1 MDVEELI
8 EKIRTGSR
16 APLYLLHG
24 EEPFFI
30 DQISNYIQDHLL
42 NETEQVF
49 NQRIFYGKDS
59 DYKMILDEARQY
71 PMMSTHRLVVLREA
85 QEMRSFL
92 ELEAYFENPVG
103 STILVLCYKY
113 KKLDQRTK
121 AAKFLKQNGVIFES
135 KKLYDNQLSPW
146 ILQEAGKK
154 GIKLKPEAAHL
165 LAEYLG
171 ADLGGIAQNLDKIK
185 LSVEP
190 EQTVSAQDL
199 EPIIGI
205 HKEFNVFEMQKALG
219 QRDKHKIFQIVDYFD
234 SNPKSN
240 PLVMTLAS
248 LFNFFSKLY
257 VAKAGDHRNDKD
269 LLSALQ
275 LKSSFFL
282 KEYKEALK
290 HYSLRQLENVLF
302 LLREYDLK
310 SKGINS
316 KGGEDGQMLKE
327 LISRVLM

>member
-113 KKLDQRTK
+113 KKLDQGTK
-121 AAKFLKQNGVIFES
+121 AAKFLKQNGVIFDS
-135 KKLYDNQLSPW
+135 KKLYDNQLSHGSCRK
-146 ILQEAGKK
+146 Q
-154 GIKLKPEAAHL
+154 
-165 LAEYLG
+165 
-171 ADLGGIAQNLDKIK
+171 
-185 LSVEP
+185 
-190 EQTVSAQDL
+190 
-199 EPIIGI
+199 
-205 HKEFNVFEMQKALG
+205 
-219 QRDKHKIFQIVDYFD
+219 
-234 SNPKSN
+234 
-240 PLVMTLAS
+240 
-248 LFNFFSKLY
+248 
-257 VAKAGDHRNDKD
+257 AK
-269 LLSALQ
+269 
-275 LKSSFFL
+275 
-282 KEYKEALK
+282 
-290 HYSLRQLENVLF
+290 
-302 LLREYDLK
+302 
-310 SKGINS
+310 
-316 KGGEDGQMLKE
+316 
-327 LISRVLM
+327 RVLN

>member
-92 ELEAYFENPVG
+92 ELEAYFENPVA

-171 ADLGGIAQNLDKIK
+171 ADLG
-185 LSVEP
+185 
-190 EQTVSAQDL
+190 VS
-199 EPIIGI
+199 
-205 HKEFNVFEMQKALG
+205 
-219 QRDKHKIFQIVDYFD
+219 HKIWI
-234 SNPKSN
+234 K
-240 PLVMTLAS
+240 
-248 LFNFFSKLY
+248 
-257 VAKAGDHRNDKD
+257 
-269 LLSALQ
+269 
-275 LKSSFFL
+275 
-282 KEYKEALK
+282 
-290 HYSLRQLENVLF
+290 
-302 LLREYDLK
+302 
-310 SKGINS
+310 
-316 KGGEDGQMLKE
+316 
-327 LISRVLM
+327 